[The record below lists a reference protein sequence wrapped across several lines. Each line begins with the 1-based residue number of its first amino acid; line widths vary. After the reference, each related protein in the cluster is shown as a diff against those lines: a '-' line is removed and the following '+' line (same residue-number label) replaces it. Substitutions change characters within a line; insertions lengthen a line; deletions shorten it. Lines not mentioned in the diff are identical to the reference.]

1 MKILFIITGVFSL
14 MVGFVGIFLP
24 ILPTVPFLL
33 LSATLFSKSSPRMYN
48 WLMYHKIF
56 GKYIRNYRDEK
67 SIPLSMKL
75 LGISM
80 LWGSIL
86 LTLFFVVDGIWWLQL
101 ILVCTTTIVTIQIL
115 SIKTKKEKLD

>member
-1 MKILFIITGVFSL
+1 
-14 MVGFVGIFLP
+14 
-24 ILPTVPFLL
+24 
-33 LSATLFSKSSPRMYN
+33 MYN